1 MGTRTLAG
9 IIGVTVLLAAGLSLD
24 ERATAVEPLDS
35 THGVGAAGGPRSESG
50 PHLSREGRVPAP
62 GVFQSPVPPA
72 TQFGTPLPPNH
83 ITPAPVLPFHPN
95 RSLMP
100 SPSAPSDP
108 PNPARAE
115 TRANPPPSSGGGR
128 PGR

>member
-9 IIGVTVLLAAGLSLD
+9 IIGVTVLLAAGLS
-24 ERATAVEPLDS
+24 RADSATTVDPLDG
-35 THGVGAAGGPRSESG
+35 THSVGAAGGPRSEGG
-50 PHLSREGRVPAP
+50 PLLPREGRVPAP
-62 GVFQSPVPPA
+62 GAFQSPVPPT
-72 TQFGTPLPPNH
+72 TQFGTPSPPNH

-95 RSLMP
+95 RPLMP
-100 SPSAPSDP
+100 SPSAPSHP

>member
-9 IIGVTVLLAAGLSLD
+9 IIGVTVLLAAGLSRPD
-24 ERATAVEPLDS
+24 SAIAVGPLDG
-35 THGVGAAGGPRSESG
+35 THGVGPAGGPPSG
-50 PHLSREGRVPAP
+50 DPLLPREGRVPAP
-62 GVFQSPVPPA
+62 GVFQSPVPPT
-72 TQFGTPLPPNH
+72 TQFGSPSPPNH

-95 RSLMP
+95 RPLMP
-100 SPSAPSDP
+100 SPSGPSHP